1 MVRTI
6 IALLILIVATFFAPI
21 WLQGLL
27 YVACLFIVRYRLV
40 LIIPAIIADA
50 WYAPEHHLTV
60 SDNKMLLL
68 VLGMVALFTVVVRT
82 TRISQRYGLEKK

>member
-1 MVRTI
+1 MLRTSIAI
-6 IALLILIVATFFAPI
+6 IILIGATFFVPF

-27 YVACLFIVRYRLV
+27 YVVCLFVVRYRLV

-50 WYAPEHHLTV
+50 WYAPEHRLTIA
-60 SDNKMLLL
+60 DNKMLLL
-68 VLGMVALFTVVVRT
+68 VLGMVALFTLVVRT